1 MNIKTRFAPSPTG
14 FLHIGNIR
22 TALFSW
28 LYAKKYKGE
37 FIIRIDDTDKERNLK
52 TYTNNIIYI
61 LKWLNINSDRNLI
74 FQSQRLKIYKSI
86 IEKLLKEKK
95 AYKCFCSK
103 DRLTTLKNEQLI
115 KTGKIKYDGFCKNK
129 QNQNTE
135 FVIRVNTEHYKEITF
150 SDCVKGQI
158 TVENSEIDDFI
169 IAKNDFYPTYNF
181 ASVIDDIEFSITDII
196 RGDDHISNTPKQ
208 IIIFKLLN
216 ANIPTFSH
224 LPMIL
229 DENKKPLSKRDKDSN
244 INYYKNCGF
253 LPEAILNYIVRL
265 GWSSKDKEI
274 FTIEEMINLFD
285 IKNINS
291 APSVMNKSKLIW
303 LNKYYIKNSE
313 TKKLIKNLSNIE
325 KNFNLNYM
333 IGPNL
338 TNLINFAKFKV
349 NTLEEII
356 TNYTFFYK
364 IELKIEND
372 LLKLLFSDKIITVIK
387 DMYTKLKIF
396 KYEWNI
402 ENIKIFILKIIDENK
417 IIFTDLAPIIRII
430 ITGKNIS
437 ISTYELIFL
446 NGKILLLKK
455 IRNIIKQYE
464 NGAIAQ
470 IG

>member
-28 LYAKKYKGE
+28 LYAKKYNGE

-52 TYTNNIIYI
+52 TYTNNITYI
-61 LKWLNINSDRNLI
+61 LNWLNIKSDKKLI
-74 FQSQRLKIYKSI
+74 FQSKRLRTYKLI
-86 IEKLLKEKK
+86 MEKLIQEKK

-103 DRLTTLKNEQLI
+103 DRLTKLKNEQI
-115 KTGKIKYDGFCKNK
+115 INTGKIKYDGFCKR
-129 QNQNTE
+129 NQLQKGD
-135 FVIRVNTEHYKEITF
+135 FVIRINTENYKEIVF
-150 SDCVKGQI
+150 DDCVKGKI
-158 TVENSEIDDFI
+158 TVTNSEIDDFI

-196 RGDDHISNTPKQ
+196 RGEDHISNTPKQ

-216 ANIPTFSH
+216 EKIPTFSH

-229 DENKKPLSKRDKDSN
+229 DENKKTLSKRDKDSN
-244 INYYKNCGF
+244 INYYKKCGF

-265 GWSSKDKEI
+265 GWSNKDKEI
-274 FTIEEMINLFD
+274 FTIKEMIDLFD
-285 IKNINS
+285 IKNINT
-291 APSVMNKSKLIW
+291 APSIMNKSKLIW
-303 LNKYYIKNSE
+303 LNKHYIKTLE
-313 TKKLIKNLSNIE
+313 TKKIIREIINIE

-338 TNLINFAKFKV
+338 TELINFAKFKV
-349 NTLEEII
+349 NTLEDII

-364 IELKIEND
+364 ENIKIED
-372 LLKLLFSDKIITVIK
+372 ELLKLFFSDKIIKIIENL
-387 DMYTKLKIF
+387 YTNLKTF
-396 KYEWNI
+396 NLKWNI
-402 ENIKIFILKIIDENK
+402 ENIKIFISNIINENK
-417 IIFTDLAPIIRII
+417 TTFIELAPTIRII

-437 ISTYELIFL
+437 LSTYELIFL
-446 NGKILLLKK
+446 TGKILLLKK

>member
-28 LYAKKYKGE
+28 LYAKKHKGD

-52 TYTNNIIYI
+52 TYTNNITYI
-61 LKWLNINSDRNLI
+61 LNWLNIKSDKELI
-74 FQSQRLKIYKSI
+74 FQSKRLKTYKLK
-86 IEKLLKEKK
+86 IEKLIQEKK

-103 DRLTTLKNEQLI
+103 DRLTQIKNEQI
-115 KTGKIKYDGFCKNK
+115 INTGKIKYDGFCKN
-129 QNQNTE
+129 NQLQKGD
-135 FVIRVNTEHYKEITF
+135 FVIRINTENYKEIIF
-150 SDCVKGQI
+150 DDCVKGKI
-158 TVENSEIDDFI
+158 IVTNSEIDDFI

-196 RGDDHISNTPKQ
+196 RGEDHISNTPKQ

-216 ANIPTFSH
+216 AKIPTFSH

-244 INYYKNCGF
+244 INYYKKCGF

-265 GWSSKDKEI
+265 GWSNKNKEI
-274 FTIEEMINLFD
+274 FTINEMIDLFD
-285 IKNINS
+285 IKDINT
-291 APSVMNKSKLIW
+291 APSIMNKSKLIW
-303 LNKYYIKNSE
+303 LNKHYIKNFE
-313 TKKLIKNLSNIE
+313 TKKLIRELINIE

-338 TNLINFAKFKV
+338 TELINFAKLKV
-349 NTLEEII
+349 NTLEDII

-364 IELKIEND
+364 ENIKLED
-372 LLKLLFSDKIITVIK
+372 ALLKLFFSDNIIKIVK
-387 DMYTKLKIF
+387 NLYTKLKTCNL
-396 KYEWNI
+396 KWSI
-402 ENIKIFILKIIDENK
+402 ENIKIFISDLINENK
-417 IIFTDLAPIIRII
+417 TTFIELAPIIRII

-446 NGKILLLKK
+446 TGKILLLKK

>member
-1 MNIKTRFAPSPTG
+1 MNVKTRFAPSPTG

-28 LYAKKYKGE
+28 LYAKKHNGE

-52 TYTNNIIYI
+52 TYINNITYI
-61 LKWLNINSDRNLI
+61 LTWLKIKSDRKLI
-74 FQSQRLKIYKSI
+74 FQSKRLNTYKLI
-86 IEKLLKEKK
+86 TKKLLTEKK
-95 AYKCFCSK
+95 VYKCFCSK
-103 DRLTTLKNEQLI
+103 DRLTTLKNDQIL
-115 KTGKIKYDGFCKNK
+115 KTGKIKYDGYCKNK

-135 FVIRVNTEHYKEITF
+135 FVIRVNTEKYPEITF
-150 SDCVKGQI
+150 NDYVKGKI

-169 IAKNDFYPTYNF
+169 ITKNDFYPTYNF

-208 IIIFKLLN
+208 IILFKLLDSE
-216 ANIPTFSH
+216 IPTFSH

-244 INYYKNCGF
+244 INYYKKSGF

-265 GWSSKDKEI
+265 GWSNKDKEI
-274 FTIEEMINLFD
+274 FTTQEMIDLFD
-285 IKNINS
+285 IKDINS
-291 APSVMNKSKLIW
+291 SPSIMNKSKLIW

-313 TKKLIKNLSNIE
+313 TQKIIKDVISIE

-338 TNLINFAKFKV
+338 TELINFAKSKV

-356 TNYTFFYK
+356 TNHTFFYK
-364 IELKIEND
+364 DELKIETE
-372 LLKLLFSDKIITVIK
+372 LLKLLFSDNTIKVIK
-387 DMYTKLKIF
+387 DMYDKLKKF
-396 KYEWNI
+396 NYKWNI
-402 ENIKIFILKIIDENK
+402 ENIKIFISKIIDENTVT
-417 IIFTDLAPIIRII
+417 FAEFAPIIRII

-437 ISTYELIFL
+437 TSTYELIFL